1 LGAPLPIVLDVANQA
16 RSFEGSLGLAD
27 EHPVKTVDVVVA
39 GAGIA
44 GLVAARRL
52 EAMGRRVVVLE
63 ARDRVGGRTF
73 NEATSD
79 GTPQEMGGQYVGPTQ
94 DAVLALARELGV
106 ATYATYD
113 EGEHLY
119 LRRGRIRRY
128 KGTIPPVPVQALAD
142 YAWVQRKLER
152 LASTVPLDAP
162 WTAPHARLLDAKT
175 LGGWMDDHFHATV
188 AREMADVGARAVWT
202 CDSDEVSLLHAL
214 FYLRSGG
221 MLDRLLA
228 VRDGAQQD
236 RLVGGSQEL
245 SLRMARALSEP
256 VRLSCPARR
265 IRSDTAGV
273 VVETDGETM
282 QASFAVV
289 TAQPALA
296 ARIAFEPAL
305 PALHAHLLDR
315 LTGTPALKM
324 MAVYPEPFWR
334 REGLSGQ
341 SASDTTPYQVTF
353 DNSPPSGRPGVLMT
367 FAEGRHALELR
378 QRTKEERRLL
388 YIQHLA
394 RLFGQAALG
403 STEYLEHDWAGD
415 PWSRGCLSHLPPG
428 ALTAAGRSLRE
439 PHGRVHFAGSERAT
453 RWAGY
458 MDGAVR
464 SGEAVA
470 EALGAL
476 LVDQSS

>member
-1 LGAPLPIVLDVANQA
+1 VGPVAGTHGRVSEKTADVIVV
-16 RSFEGSLGLAD
+16 
-27 EHPVKTVDVVVA
+27 

-44 GLVAARRL
+44 GLVTARRL
-52 EAMGRRVVVLE
+52 DAKGHRVVVLE

-73 NEATSD
+73 NETTSD

-106 ATYATYD
+106 ATYPTYD
-113 EGEHLY
+113 EGEHIY
-119 LRRGRIRRY
+119 LRQGRIKRY
-128 KGTIPPVPVQALAD
+128 KGTIPPVPVHVLAD
-142 YAWVQRKLER
+142 FAWVQRGLER
-152 LASTVPLDAP
+152 LAGKVPLDAP
-162 WTAPHARLLDAKT
+162 WTAPQARRLDAKT
-175 LGGWMDDHFHATV
+175 LGGWMDDHFHTTV
-188 AREMADVGARAVWT
+188 AREMANVGVRAVWT

-236 RLVGGSQEL
+236 RLIGGSQEL
-245 SLRMARALSEP
+245 SLRMAKMLSQP

-265 IRSDTAGV
+265 IRSDATGV
-273 VVETDGETM
+273 VVETDGETLH
-282 QASFAVV
+282 ASFVVV
-289 TAQPALA
+289 TAQPALV

-305 PALHAHLLDR
+305 PALHAHLLER

-334 REGLSGQ
+334 RDGLSGQ
-341 SASDTTPYQVTF
+341 SASDAGPYEVTF
-353 DNSPPSGRPGVLMT
+353 DNSPPSGKPGVLMT
-367 FAEGRHALELR
+367 FAEGRHAIELR
-378 QRTKEERRLL
+378 RKTKDERRLRL
-388 YIQHLA
+388 EQHLA
-394 RLFGQAALG
+394 SLFGQAALA

-428 ALTAAGRSLRE
+428 ALTASGPALRE
-439 PHGRVHFAGSERAT
+439 PVGRVHFAGSERAT

-464 SGEAVA
+464 SGQAVA
-470 EALGAL
+470 EALDAL
-476 LVDQSS
+476 LARASAGGPA